1 MMILAIIFMGTH
13 ICTKDTAIYVQAVYC
28 EDCERW
34 LSNYHQWTK
43 HLTRYKHRKNT
54 DPNFVQS
61 MRQPMRQ
68 SMRRRLHWQSELAVI
83 SEQDE
88 EASKVHGQTEK
99 GNKSREHAFG
109 RNKKRIKKHIIT
121 NKKSWQQRSPSQIRL
136 GRMWQ
141 KQKIKIKKIRNK

>member
-61 MRQPMRQ
+61 MRQSVRQ
-68 SMRRRLHWQSELAVI
+68 SMRRRLRWQSELAVI

-88 EASKVHGQTEK
+88 EASKVHGQKEK
-99 GNKSREHAFG
+99 GNKSSENATIF
-109 RNKKRIKKHIIT
+109 
-121 NKKSWQQRSPSQIRL
+121 
-136 GRMWQ
+136 
-141 KQKIKIKKIRNK
+141 

>member
-1 MMILAIIFMGTH
+1 MFLTKLILILTLILAIIFMGTH

-61 MRQPMRQ
+61 MKKERKKKYFGVHRCMKT
-68 SMRRRLHWQSELAVI
+68 SKTFC
-83 SEQDE
+83 
-88 EASKVHGQTEK
+88 EAEADVL
-99 GNKSREHAFG
+99 RA
-109 RNKKRIKKHIIT
+109 
-121 NKKSWQQRSPSQIRL
+121 
-136 GRMWQ
+136 
-141 KQKIKIKKIRNK
+141 